1 MPRRN
6 YRDGMC
12 LIVRARELP
21 ADHPASSGGVPST
34 SPDDV
39 GANCLDRVIDLEQG
53 GHAVPAAH
61 VPDPRL
67 AMENR

>member
-1 MPRRN
+1 MPRAD
-6 YRDGMC
+6 YRDAMC
-12 LIVRARELP
+12 LIIRARELP
-21 ADHPASSGGVPST
+21 VDEPSISEGACSA

-39 GANCLDRVIDLEQG
+39 GANCLDRMIDLEQG
-53 GHAVPAAH
+53 GPEARAAL